1 MRVNLRAAMS
11 RRGREA
17 FSLIEVMVAA
27 AIFFLFTFTILAM
40 VSSHLRNFRVIRRIE
55 VDAGMV
61 AAQLFK
67 TNRLSEGTASGDF
80 GDLYRDYSWATETVE
95 VETNGLWEVDIVV
108 NRRGHAQ
115 PVDQMK
121 VRVFSPD
128 SSSGP
133 LGGRLRR

>member
-1 MRVNLRAAMS
+1 MKTDPKS
-11 RRGREA
+11 CGPRRKVEA

-40 VSSHLRNFRVIRRIE
+40 VSSHLRNFRVIRRVQ

-80 GDLYRDYSWATETVE
+80 GDIYRDYSWATETVE
-95 VETNGLWEVDIVV
+95 VETNGLWEVEIVV
-108 NRRGHAQ
+108 NRRGSAQ

-121 VRVFSPD
+121 VRIFSPD
-128 SSSGP
+128 SSSG
-133 LGGRLRR
+133 LRR

>member
-1 MRVNLRAAMS
+1 MKTT
-11 RRGREA
+11 RRPARNNRSIGA

-67 TNRLSEGTASGDF
+67 TNRLSEGTESGDF
-80 GDLYRDYSWATETVE
+80 GDLYRDYSWATETTE
-95 VETNGLWEVDIVV
+95 LETNGLWEVAIVV
-108 NRRGHAQ
+108 NRRGRAE

-121 VRVFSPD
+121 IRIFSPD
-128 SSSGP
+128 SSTGP
-133 LGGRLRR
+133 VGNRLRR

>member
-1 MRVNLRAAMS
+1 MRMS
-11 RRGREA
+11 RLFSNTRRETEA

-27 AIFFLFTFTILAM
+27 AIFFLFAFTILAM
-40 VSSHLRNFRVIRRIE
+40 VSSHLRNFRVIRRME

-67 TNRLSEGTASGDF
+67 TNRLSEGSASGDF
-80 GDLYRDYSWATETVE
+80 GDVYRDYSWATETVE
-95 VETNGLWEVDIVV
+95 LETNGLWEVDIVV
-108 NRRGHAQ
+108 NRHGR
-115 PVDQMK
+115 PVDEMK

-133 LGGRLRR
+133 IGNRLR